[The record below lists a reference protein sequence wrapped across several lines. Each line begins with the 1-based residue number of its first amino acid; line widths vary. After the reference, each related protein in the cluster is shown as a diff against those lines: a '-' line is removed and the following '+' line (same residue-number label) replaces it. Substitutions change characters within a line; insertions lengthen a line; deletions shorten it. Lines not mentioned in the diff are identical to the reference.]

1 MNMDIKIGSPVAD
14 SEDRD
19 SADIT
24 EHSETMDSGRTNGDA
39 KENRKSTNAKDPSRP
54 RRKKARRACFAC
66 QRAHL
71 TCGMHCHSL
80 PFLFLGSPCLS
91 FFLLGH
97 AAAASKPVKFR
108 LILPS
113 RGRTTLPTLYQAWP
127 AGCMP
132 RWGSEKG

>member
-91 FFLLGH
+91 FFCLVMLQ
-97 AAAASKPVKFR
+97 
-108 LILPS
+108 L
-113 RGRTTLPTLYQAWP
+113 QANP
-127 AGCMP
+127 
-132 RWGSEKG
+132 